1 MLKTAKR
8 LKKKVYKNK
17 SYKKRCC
24 KKSKKVKSYKKKLYK
39 KRNYKGGSTLESS
52 YVNGGL
58 LSTGYSIDNIN
69 PYNSA
74 LANPIPFST
83 YSKCP

>member
-1 MLKTAKR
+1 MLKTIKR
-8 LKKKVYKNK
+8 LRKKIYKNK
-17 SYKKRCC
+17 SYKKKCC
-24 KKSKKVKSYKKKLYK
+24 RKSKKVKSSKKKSYK
-39 KRNYKGGSTLESS
+39 KRKYKGGSDLGTS

-58 LSTGYSIDNIN
+58 LSTGYTINNIN

>member
-1 MLKTAKR
+1 MLKTVKR
-8 LKKKVYKNK
+8 LKKKLYRNK
-17 SYKKRCC
+17 SHKKRCC
-24 KKSKKVKSYKKKLYK
+24 KKSKKVKSSK
-39 KRNYKGGSTLESS
+39 KRNYKGGSAIGSS